1 MIHKI
6 KTLFLICFLINLVGC
21 STFIN
26 DYKSL
31 YPESIPTIESISKSN
46 GKQIYNNTVFY
57 KSDFT
62 SDGNLKSFN
71 DYNYAYESS
80 PCTVVGEQYLVKGI
94 ESNQYYEVEKNNQ
107 KYKFVCQFNNSKYTR
122 DERRLYLVGTFE
134 ECKSR
139 TFDYNVSITDK
150 NLNNLGKQ
158 CNAGKILKTKHNL
171 KVEEDYNKSYQTY

>member
-1 MIHKI
+1 MTHKI
-6 KTLFLICFLINLVGC
+6 KSFFLICFLINLVGC

-31 YPESIPTIESISKSN
+31 YPESIPNIESMSKSS

-57 KSDFT
+57 KSDFK

-80 PCTVVGEQYLVKGI
+80 PCTALGDKYLIKGI
-94 ESNQYYEVEKNNQ
+94 EDKQYYEVSVKEK
-107 KYKFVCQFNNSKYTR
+107 KYQFVCQFNNSKYTR

-139 TFDYNVSITDK
+139 TFDYNVSIVDK
-150 NLNNLGKQ
+150 NLNKLGKQ
-158 CNAGKILKTKHNL
+158 CNSGKIFKTSYNL
-171 KVEEDYNKSYQTY
+171 KIENDYNKSF

>member
-1 MIHKI
+1 MIYKI

-31 YPESIPTIESISKSN
+31 YPESMPTFDSISKSN

-57 KSDFT
+57 QADFKN
-62 SDGNLKSFN
+62 DGTLKSFN

-80 PCTVVGEQYLVKGI
+80 PCTVLGDKYLIKGI
-94 ESNQYYEVEKNNQ
+94 DDKQFYELSVEGKNYQ
-107 KYKFVCQFNNSKYTR
+107 FVCQFNNSKYTR

-139 TFDYNVSITDK
+139 TFDYNVSIVDK
-150 NLNNLGKQ
+150 NLNQLGKQ
-158 CNAGKILKTKHNL
+158 CNAGKILKTKYNL
-171 KVEEDYNKSYQTY
+171 KIEEDYNKLHK